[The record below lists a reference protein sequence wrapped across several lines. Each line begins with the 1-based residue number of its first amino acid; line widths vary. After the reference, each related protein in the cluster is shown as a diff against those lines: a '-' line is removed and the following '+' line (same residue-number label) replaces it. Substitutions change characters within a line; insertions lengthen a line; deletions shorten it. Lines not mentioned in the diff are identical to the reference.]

1 MIPLFLDFE
10 TFWAVGHSL
19 DSMGPMEY
27 VSHPNTELISCSFAL
42 GQDNVHVAWGEDEIR
57 YCLSQL
63 PWGDSLAIGH
73 NMSGFD
79 ALILA
84 WRLGLRPKMW
94 GCTLAMARPIFAKTT
109 GLRLGAL
116 VKHLGIGVKDDRVLH
131 ATKGRHLAD
140 FTPEER
146 RLMGVYNREDTE
158 QDRQLFHRLLPH
170 YSAMELWHIHT
181 KISAF
186 VESPL
191 VLDVPLLQSA
201 LEQEKERK
209 RASLLSLAG
218 VLGLTAP
225 TEAELAEAVREEL
238 SSAPKFQA
246 LLERLGAPVPLKPS
260 PTNPDKLIPALAKK
274 DAGLESLCDDP
285 DEVVA
290 AAARARIEAK
300 STLVET
306 RIEKFLHAAK
316 HSKGK
321 FPVTANYCG
330 ADTTGRGSGWYY
342 NPYNLPRIPVDDG
355 GNVIPRPSNS
365 LRGSVRAPEG
375 CVIVVADLS
384 GIEMRFNHFLWNVP
398 YSTKLWKEKP
408 NADTYRAY
416 AARQRGIRPEDVTKD
431 QRMASKIEN
440 LGLGFGMGAPT
451 YRENARIQSRGKLI
465 LTLDQSQKAVT
476 AWRELH
482 PEIVQGW
489 KKCHDALSWIAAG
502 RELAID
508 PRGLFVTCAEGVRLP
523 SGRLIRYP
531 NLRQELTLEYPRL
544 PDGTP
549 DRSKTPREKL
559 EWVYG
564 EGRHK
569 ARIYAGKVD
578 ENLVQAGARD
588 VFYEA
593 LFDIYRETG
602 IAHVH
607 EVYDEGIWVVPIAEA
622 EPFSEIVHARLRKPP
637 AWFPELVTWSEG
649 DIGATYADA
658 K

>member
-1 MIPLFLDFE
+1 MTPIFLDFE
-10 TFWAVGHSL
+10 SFWAAGHTL

-27 VSHPNTELISCSFAL
+27 VMHPGTELISCAFAV
-42 GQDNVHVAWGEDEIR
+42 GDGPVTVVWGEDEIR
-57 YCLSQL
+57 RGLSSL
-63 PWGDSLAIGH
+63 PWGDSLAVGH

-84 WRLGLRPKMW
+84 WRLGLRPRMW
-94 GCTLAMARPIFAKTT
+94 GCTLAMARPIFSKTV
-109 GLRLGAL
+109 GNSLGAL
-116 VKHLGIGVKDDRVLH
+116 VKHFALGIKDSRVLH
-131 ATKGRHLAD
+131 ATKGRHLQD

-158 QDRQLFHRLLPH
+158 QDRQLFYRLLPY

-186 VESPL
+186 VDSPL
-191 VLDVPLLQSA
+191 LLDVPLLEAA
-201 LEQEKERK
+201 LAEEKDRK
-209 RASLLSLAG
+209 RRSLLDLAG
-218 VLGLTAP
+218 VLALSDP
-225 TEAELAEAVREEL
+225 DAEVLAEKVREEL

-246 LLERLGAPVPLKPS
+246 LLERLGVPVPMKPS

-306 RIEKFLHAAK
+306 RIEKFIHAAR
-316 HSKGK
+316 HSGGR

-330 ADTTGRGSGWYY
+330 ADTTGRGTGWYY
-342 NPYNLPRIPVDDG
+342 NPYNLPRVSDTPKPA
-355 GNVIPRPSNS
+355 NA
-365 LRGSVRAPEG
+365 LRGSIRAPEG
-375 CVIVVADLS
+375 HVIVVADCS
-384 GIEMRFNHFLWNVP
+384 QIEMRFNHFLWNVT
-398 YSTKLWKEKP
+398 YSTALWKKDP
-408 NADTYRAY
+408 LADVYRAY
-416 AARQRGIRPEDVTKD
+416 SARKFSVAEDQVTKE
-431 QRMASKIEN
+431 QRMAGKVDQ
-440 LGLGFGMGAPT
+440 LGLGFGMGAGT
-451 YRENARIQSRGKLI
+451 YRETARVMSGGKLL
-465 LTLDQSQKAVT
+465 LTLEQSQSAVS

-482 PEIVQGW
+482 PEITAGW
-489 KKCHDALSWIAAG
+489 KKCHEALTWIAAG
-502 RELAID
+502 KEFAID
-508 PRGLFVTCAEGVRLP
+508 PRGLFVTCAEGIRLP

-531 NLRQELTLEYPRL
+531 GLRQEITLEYPRKA
-544 PDGTP
+544 DGTP
-549 DRSKTPREKL
+549 DLGATPREKL
-559 EWVYG
+559 EWFYG
-564 EGRHK
+564 QGRHK
-569 ARIYAGKVD
+569 ARIYGGKVD
-578 ENLVQAGARD
+578 ENIVQAGARD

-602 IAHVH
+602 RAHVH

-622 EPFSEIVHARLRKPP
+622 GPFSEIVHARLRTPP
-637 AWFPELVTWSEG
+637 QWFTELVTWSEG

>member
-1 MIPLFLDFE
+1 MQLVFADTE
-10 TFWAVGHSL
+10 TFWSTRHSL

-27 VSHPNTELISCSFAL
+27 VSHKDTEIIS
-42 GQDNVHVAWGEDEIR
+42 V
-57 YCLSQL
+57 
-63 PWGDSLAIGH
+63 SLAIGAEEPVTIFGEGSVKKYLAGVDWSDKLVVFH
-73 NMSGFD
+73 NAQFD
-79 ALILA
+79 ALVWK
-84 WRLGLRPKMW
+84 WRMGISPRMW

-109 GLRLGAL
+109 GLSLGAL
-116 VKHLGIGVKDDRVLH
+116 VRHFGLGEKDNRVLMT
-131 ATKGRHLAD
+131 TKGRHLKD
-140 FTPEER
+140 FTPEEV
-146 RLMGVYNREDTE
+146 RLMGVYNTADTA
-158 QDRQLFHRLLPH
+158 QCRQLFYRLLPY

-186 VESPL
+186 VDSPL
-191 VLDVPLLQSA
+191 LLDVPLLEAA
-201 LEQEKERK
+201 LAEEKDRK
-209 RASLLSLAG
+209 RKSLLSLAG
-218 VLGLTAP
+218 VLGLEYAS
-225 TEAELAEAVREEL
+225 EDSLAEKVREEL

-246 LLERLGAPVPLKPS
+246 LLERLGVPVPMKPS

-306 RIEKFLHAAK
+306 RIEKFIHAAR
-316 HSKGK
+316 HSGGH

-355 GNVIPRPSNS
+355 GNILPRPSNA
-365 LRGSVRAPEG
+365 LRGSIRAPQG
-375 CVIVVADLS
+375 HVIVVADLS

-398 YSTKLWKEKP
+398 YSTQLWKERP

-416 AARQRGIRPEDVTKD
+416 AARQRGIKPEEVTKD

-440 LGLGFGMGAPT
+440 LGLGYGMGAPT
-451 YRENARIQSRGKLI
+451 YRENARIQSRGKLL
-465 LTLDQSQKAVT
+465 LTLEQSQVAVS

-482 PEIVQGW
+482 PEITAGW
-489 KKCHDALSWIAAG
+489 KKCHEALTWIAAG
-502 RELAID
+502 KEFAID
-508 PRGLFVTCAEGVRLP
+508 PRGLFVTCAEGIRLP

-531 NLRQELTLEYPRL
+531 GLRQEQTLEYPRR

-549 DRSKTPREKL
+549 DLGATPREKL
-559 EWVYG
+559 EWFYG
-564 EGRHK
+564 QGRHR
-569 ARIYAGKVD
+569 ARIYGGKID
-578 ENLVQAGARD
+578 ENIVQAGARD

-607 EVYDEGIWVVPIAEA
+607 EVYDEGIWVVPEAEA
-622 EPFSEIVHARLRKPP
+622 GPFSEIVHARLRTPP
-637 AWFPELVTWSEG
+637 QWFTELVTWSEG